1 MYHVDHVDIPEK
13 TDMLMLSEPE
23 PEESYNYVGANV
35 EMTPLNISETD
46 CANAQVVT
54 KETGEE
60 LELRSP
66 VSVEAVNRDL
76 STPAQETSVL
86 HKQTLVLPS
95 SKEKSHTVIVLRQNQ
110 YFNVIH
116 LTTLDHPYAHSLAM
130 DLALVLLQAKV
141 VYPVQL
147 HEPIGWPFF

>member
-13 TDMLMLSEPE
+13 TNMLMLSEPE
-23 PEESYNYVGANV
+23 LEESYNNVGANV

-60 LELRSP
+60 LELQSP
-66 VSVEAVNRDL
+66 INVEAVNRDL

-95 SKEKSHTVIVLRQNQ
+95 SKEKKSYSYCFETEPVFQ
-110 YFNVIH
+110 YDTYYDFRPSIRSQPCYGFSTSTATSKSSVSS
-116 LTTLDHPYAHSLAM
+116 AA
-130 DLALVLLQAKV
+130 A
-141 VYPVQL
+141 
-147 HEPIGWPFF
+147 